1 MQQEEQ
7 NKDVQAPAEGPGSE
21 LRGEPV
27 TEGAKP
33 GAGEREEGSE
43 PATSLPPDQK
53 APTKEGDADVQEQ
66 PPRPPTKEDEG
77 IRGRPGQ
84 QAGS

>member
-1 MQQEEQ
+1 MEKERAEEP
-7 NKDVQAPAEGPGSE
+7 KVEAPPEGPGSE

-27 TEGAKP
+27 VGDAAPSRWRGNGAKP
-33 GAGEREEGSE
+33 GTGEREVPRET
-43 PATSLPPDQK
+43 PQ
-53 APTKEGDADVQEQ
+53 EGDADVQEQ

-77 IRGRPGQ
+77 VRGRPGQ